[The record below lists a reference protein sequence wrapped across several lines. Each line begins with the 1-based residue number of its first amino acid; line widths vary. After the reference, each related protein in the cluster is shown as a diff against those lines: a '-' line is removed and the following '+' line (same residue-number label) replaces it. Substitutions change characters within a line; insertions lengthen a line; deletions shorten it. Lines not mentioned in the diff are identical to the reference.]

1 MIVVV
6 SSRDGERVLLARSP
20 RHPERMH
27 TALAGFVE
35 AGETMERAVAREV
48 FEETGVRIDVESVKY
63 VASQPWPF
71 PQSTMIGFIAQADE
85 SQELKIDL
93 NEIVEARWFD
103 RGEVHEAT
111 KVEGAVMQHEVAR
124 NAVEAD
130 PSIQLLIPPRG
141 VLARTLLEAW
151 LSGSPQ

>member
-1 MIVVV
+1 MITVV

-48 FEETGVRIDVESVKY
+48 FEETGVRVDLDSVQY

-85 SQELKIDL
+85 TQELNIDP

-103 RGEVHEAT
+103 RSEVQAAT
-111 KVEGAVMQHEVAR
+111 QVEGPVMQHEVAK
-124 NAVEAD
+124 AAIEAD
-130 PSIQLLIPPRG
+130 PSLKLLVPPRG
-141 VLARTLLEAW
+141 VLARTLLERW
-151 LSGSPQ
+151 LNSSS